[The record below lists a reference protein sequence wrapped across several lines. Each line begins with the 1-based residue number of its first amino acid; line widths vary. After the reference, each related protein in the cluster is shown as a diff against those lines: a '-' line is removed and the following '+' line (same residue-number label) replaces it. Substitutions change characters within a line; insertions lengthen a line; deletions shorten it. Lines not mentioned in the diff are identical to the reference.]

1 MSDQVLKSNA
11 DASVNFVT
19 QKDVGY
25 LEARYVRRRDHYVV
39 VYLSSQ
45 TGCNRGCKFCHLT
58 ATGQTKY
65 KDASRED
72 YLNQAKDVLSYYKNQ
87 SPAQE
92 LNYNF
97 MSRGEALAN
106 ENLLN
111 QNHLILDDLTNL
123 AIEHDLTAKFNVSTI
138 MPKTLKDRELF
149 KIFRRYNPTIY
160 YSLYSL
166 NETFRKQWMPGAMDP
181 NKALDN
187 LKRYQKVTNK
197 IINLHWAFIE
207 GENDSLEDLKAITDL
222 LDQKS
227 LVCNFNVVRYNPF
240 SGEEGKESSV
250 EIIQRNYEFLQKNIP
265 GRVKIIDRVGFDVK
279 ASCGMF
285 IR

>member
-1 MSDQVLKSNA
+1 MSQVLKSTV
-11 DASVNFVT
+11 DQSVNFVD
-19 QKDVGY
+19 QKDIGF
-25 LEARYVRRRDHYVV
+25 LEARYVRRREHYIV

-65 KDASRED
+65 VDSTRED
-72 YLNQAKDVLSYYKNQ
+72 FAKQASMVLEYYKTQ
-87 SPAQE
+87 PKALE
-92 LNYNF
+92 ANYNF

-111 QNHLILDDLTNL
+111 QSHLILDDLTNL
-123 AIEHDLTAKFNVSTI
+123 AIEQDLTPKFNVSTI
-138 MPKTLKDRELF
+138 MPKTLKDRQLYQ
-149 KIFRRYNPTIY
+149 IFRRYNPTIY

-166 NETFRKQWMPGAMDP
+166 NENFRKQWMPGAMDP
-181 NKALDN
+181 IKALDN
-187 LKRYQKVTNK
+187 LKQYQKVTNK

-207 GENDSLEDLKAITDL
+207 NQNDSLEDLKLITDL
-222 LDQKS
+222 MDQKQI
-227 LVCNFNVVRYNPF
+227 LCNFNVVRYNPF
-240 SGEEGKESSV
+240 SSNEGAESQV
-250 EIIQRNYEFLQKNIP
+250 EVIQRNYEFLQKNIP
-265 GRVKIIDRVGFDVK
+265 GRVKVIDRVGFDVK